1 MEGAFSV
8 GAAIFLIVTLAIC
21 ALDIAML
28 ISLVKPGDER
38 KMVILWKTSTSTLS
52 VVVGWLFLNVIANFI
67 RGYQPINPF
76 TMLSVIA
83 VFYFITLLYQ
93 KRKHGG

>member
-1 MEGAFSV
+1 MAGAFSV
-8 GAAIFLIVTLAIC
+8 GAAIFLIVTLVIC

-83 VFYFITLLYQ
+83 VLYFITLLYQ